1 MCADENVAQEGPQ
14 EEERKQQRAA
24 YQDATE
30 QRETPEDFPEADF
43 RVFVS
48 GLYTQTLMS
57 MGHMENPQTGETQKS
72 LPQARY
78 LVDTLEILRDKTEG
92 NLTAE
97 ESQYLGNILYD
108 LQMRYV
114 EAVKEEGA
122 QGGSG
127 EEEEAD

>member
-43 RVFVS
+43 QVFVS
-48 GLYTQTLMS
+48 GLYTQTLMAL
-57 MGHMENPQTGETQKS
+57 GHVNNPQTGEQEQS
-72 LPQARY
+72 LPEASY
-78 LVDTLEILRDKTEG
+78 LIDTLEILRDKTRG
-92 NLTAE
+92 NLEDE
-97 ESQYLGNILYD
+97 EARHLRNIIHD

-114 EAVKEEGA
+114 EAAGGGEGK
-122 QGGSG
+122 S
-127 EEEEAD
+127 E